1 MVSVSQKPQQKF
13 IKDKRSNYD
22 IVIAA
27 IPAWKPT
34 YWVPKFGVDAI
45 QRIVECDLRQAVEI
59 RERLEYEGAMPKSE
73 W

>member
-1 MVSVSQKPQQKF
+1 MIP
-13 IKDKRSNYD
+13 KDNYD

-27 IPAWKPT
+27 IPNWKPT

-45 QRIVECDLRQAVEI
+45 RRIVKCDLAEAVAI
-59 RERLEYEGAMPKSE
+59 RERLEYEGALPKKK